1 VSEIRGEETLEHE
14 PETEGREPEP
24 DGRGIP
30 KQLGIGAL
38 ARDTTIYGGTR
49 VLLKSLTFFLVPLYA
64 HYLTRDQF
72 GVLALV
78 LATVALVDVIISANL
93 DGVLS
98 RFYFDRDD
106 EHWRRQVITLYL
118 FISATYPA
126 VVIGVLVLLAGQL
139 DNWILAGAGSAVLFA
154 IALSDL
160 YLTNIV
166 DLSLILARLR
176 RKPYTFAFY
185 SLTRGVV
192 QIALAIVFV
201 AVLSLGVKGI
211 LLASLIAVCVVFVVS
226 AREYVHDLTR
236 NVTPSVGREMVSFAW
251 PGVIGG
257 VSFYAIN
264 FADRFFV
271 RHYHGLADTGV
282 YDVAYRYAQIVLL
295 AVIAFRMGWP
305 QWHYSWLHTDRHPT
319 MVARGANYYF
329 LAVGF
334 LAVGV
339 AAWILPLLHLLFR
352 PEWWDAS
359 KAVAPLG
366 LAAIAT
372 GAYSVFAIG
381 FMITKRMRILPGII
395 LAGGLLALGLNLLL
409 IPPYSFVG
417 AAWAT
422 AVSFAALALAVAA
435 VGGRI
440 YPVPWHW
447 WRIGG
452 AYGLALILG
461 LASLAVDAWMPMA
474 ASLPVRLLIV
484 LAYPVALWL
493 AGFFPPG
500 DIAAIRTRLRR
511 GSAPPSPPAPAHPGA

>member
-14 PETEGREPEP
+14 PETEGREPDR
-24 DGRGIP
+24 DGRGAP

-38 ARDTTIYGGTR
+38 AHDTAIYGGTR

-64 HYLTRDQF
+64 HYLTRDQM

-78 LATVALVDVIISANL
+78 LATVALVDVVISANL

-118 FISATYPA
+118 VISAIYPA
-126 VVIGVLVLLAGQL
+126 VVIGVLVLLAGHL
-139 DNWILAGAGSAVLFA
+139 SDWILAGAGSAVLFA

-166 DLSLILARLR
+166 DLSLVLARLR
-176 RKPYTFAFY
+176 RKPFTFAFY

-192 QIALAIVFV
+192 QVALAVLFL
-201 AVLSLGVKGI
+201 AGLSLGVKGI
-211 LLASLIAVCVVFVVS
+211 LLASLVAVCVVFVVS

-236 NVTPSVGREMVSFAW
+236 RVTPSVGRDMVSFAW

-295 AVIAFRMGWP
+295 AVVAFRMGWP
-305 QWHYSWLHTDRHPT
+305 QWHYSWLHSDRHPQ

-352 PEWWDAS
+352 PEWWEAS

-372 GAYSVFAIG
+372 GAYSLFAVG
-381 FMITKRMRILPGII
+381 FMVTKRMRILPG
-395 LAGGLLALGLNLLL
+395 LVLGGGLLALGLNLLL

-422 AVSFAALALAVAA
+422 AAAFGALALAVAF
-435 VGGRI
+435 VGVRI
-440 YPVPWHW
+440 YPVPWDW
-447 WRIGG
+447 PRIGG
-452 AYGLALILG
+452 AYGLALGLG
-461 LASLAVDAWMPMA
+461 LASLAVDAWMPLGP
-474 ASLPVRLLIV
+474 SLPVRLAIVAAYPLAVIV
-484 LAYPVALWL
+484 LRFVPRSDLQAARRRLGRVPR
-493 AGFFPPG
+493 PG
-500 DIAAIRTRLRR
+500 
-511 GSAPPSPPAPAHPGA
+511 GSS